1 MGWRIEEEEM
11 EEEES
16 WKVEKSGMG
25 GRRKKKSLGGE
36 EAFKGNQKM
45 VLILFGISPAG
56 LAVSQ
61 NKSWDGEADG
71 RFLPFATP
79 RPAAKP
85 PRALHILAK
94 HHRVTLYFQDSL

>member
-1 MGWRIEEEEM
+1 
-11 EEEES
+11 
-16 WKVEKSGMG
+16 
-25 GRRKKKSLGGE
+25 LGGE

-45 VLILFGISPAG
+45 GLILFGILPAG

-71 RFLPFATP
+71 MGDFLPFATP
-79 RPAAKP
+79 RPAGKP